1 MERRIRSPVT
11 ADTETSPIPPDR
23 GEKRA
28 RKDVQE
34 RLLAEVTR
42 LDAVNATLRADPG
55 AGGRDTE
62 ALSERLES
70 AFENAA
76 IGMGLLDLEGCWLQ
90 VNQALCEIT
99 GLELDQLLV
108 TSLDAITHEDD
119 VDVDRAQRRQLMARA
134 IPSYQIE
141 KRLNAGKRE
150 IWVLVTSSLVHDAGG
165 TPLHVIVQVQDI
177 SERKALS
184 ARLDY
189 LMDHD
194 LLTGLFNRRRF
205 DQELMQQVE
214 RAARYGSGGAVL
226 MMDLDHFKQVNDS
239 FGHKAGDDLLKAIA
253 GELRHRSRK
262 TDVLARLSGD
272 EFALLLPQA
281 DEEEA
286 SVVAE
291 ALVKA
296 VRQHVATLGEKTI
309 RMTASVGVALFGD
322 LSYAELLAYADQ
334 AMYEAKESGRDRM
347 SVYRPGADHRRRTA
361 RLDEAERLRR
371 GLADERLVLHA
382 QPILN
387 LSTGRVAQYE
397 LLVRLWDDAVG
408 ELLMPGA
415 FLYVA
420 ERFDMI
426 QAIDRWVVRQ
436 AIGLIAEHAAAG
448 SELLLEINLSGKS
461 IGDRDLAAFTE
472 QLLAEA
478 GINPSALIFELTET
492 AAIANLE
499 DAQRFAHRLRG
510 LGCRFALDDFGSGFG
525 SFYYLKHLPFDYIK
539 IDGDFVRGLPGSPT
553 DQLVVQ
559 ALVTI
564 AQGMGKETIA
574 EFVTDQATVTLLEKA
589 GVDYAQGFHISRPG
603 PLADVLPVAP
613 GIATGS

>member
-1 MERRIRSPVT
+1 MT
-11 ADTETSPIPPDR
+11 ADAETSSIPPGGGD
-23 GEKRA
+23 GRA
-28 RKDVQE
+28 RARVDE
-34 RLLAEVTR
+34 HLLAEVAN
-42 LDAVNATLRADPG
+42 LDAVNATLRPG
-55 AGGRDTE
+55 RRRSGRDAGT
-62 ALSERLES
+62 LSERLES

-76 IGMGLLDLEGCWLQ
+76 IGMGLLDLEGRWLQ
-90 VNQALCEIT
+90 VNQALCDIT
-99 GLELDQLLV
+99 GLDVDVLLV
-108 TSLDAITHEDD
+108 TPLDAITHEDD
-119 VDVDRAQRRQLMARA
+119 VDVDRAQQRQLMSRA

-141 KRLNAGKRE
+141 KRLNVGKRE
-150 IWVLVTSSLVHDAGG
+150 IWALVTSSLVHDAGG
-165 TPLHVIVQVQDI
+165 TPLHVILQVQDI

-239 FGHKAGDDLLKAIA
+239 FGHKAGDDLLRAIA
-253 GELRHRSRK
+253 GELRHRARK

-281 DEEEA
+281 DLEEA

-296 VRQHVATLGEKTI
+296 VRQHMATLGEKTI

-347 SVYRPGADHRRRTA
+347 AVYRPGADHRRRTA
-361 RLDEAERLRR
+361 RLDEAERLRK
-371 GLADERLVLHA
+371 GLAEDRLVLHA

-387 LSTGRVAQYE
+387 LSSGKIAQYE
-397 LLVRLWDDAVG
+397 LLVRLWDDAAG
-408 ELLMPGA
+408 EILMPGA

-472 QLLAEA
+472 RLLAEA
-478 GINPSALIFELTET
+478 GIDPSSLIFELTET

-574 EFVTDQATVTLLEKA
+574 EFVTDQATVALLEEA

-603 PLADVLPVAP
+603 PLADVLPFTQ
-613 GIATGS
+613 GLATGP

>member
-1 MERRIRSPVT
+1 MTPDAEASPV
-11 ADTETSPIPPDR
+11 PPDG
-23 GEKRA
+23 GEGPA
-28 RKDVQE
+28 RSRVDE
-34 RLLAEVTR
+34 HLRAEVAG
-42 LDAVNATLRADPG
+42 LDAVNATLRTVVPVG
-55 AGGRDTE
+55 AQDAGT
-62 ALSERLES
+62 LSERLES

-76 IGMGLLDLEGCWLQ
+76 IGMGLLDLDGHWLQ

-99 GLELDQLLV
+99 GLDMDRLLV

-119 VDVDRAQRRQLMARA
+119 VDIDRAQQRQLMSRA
-134 IPSYQIE
+134 IASYQIE

-150 IWVLVTSSLVHDAGG
+150 IWALVTSSLVHDAGG
-165 TPLHVIVQVQDI
+165 TPRHVILQVQDI

-205 DQELMQQVE
+205 DQELMQQVD

-253 GELRHRSRK
+253 GELRHRARR

-281 DEEEA
+281 DLEEA

-361 RLDEAERLRR
+361 RLDEAERLRK
-371 GLADERLVLHA
+371 GLAEDRLVLHA

-387 LSTGRVAQYE
+387 LSSGKIAQYE
-397 LLVRLWDDAVG
+397 LLVRLWDDAAS

-448 SELLLEINLSGKS
+448 SDLLLEINLSGKS

-472 QLLAEA
+472 RLLAEA
-478 GINPSALIFELTET
+478 GIDPSSLIFELTET

-574 EFVTDQATVTLLEKA
+574 EFVTDQATVALLEEA

-603 PLADVLPVAP
+603 PLADVLPVTQ
-613 GIATGS
+613 GLATGS